1 MATPKTFRIH
11 VCPGVDARAAARDL
25 SRDRAVGIDDIGE
38 NLYDVV
44 RDEIFDRLGYAEDGV
59 GWKTQRVSTDFGP
72 VFVVRDPGYWTA
84 AMVARGGKE
93 RALVGAREEPCGPEE
108 GARRAEAALRRQ
120 SADREGRRRR
130 ARRRVVPIVV
140 ER

>member
-84 AMVARGGKE
+84 AMVARAVKSVRSSAPAKSPAVRKKAPAAPKRLSGGSPQIAKGDGD
-93 RALVGAREEPCGPEE
+93 APVDA
-108 GARRAEAALRRQ
+108 
-120 SADREGRRRR
+120 
-130 ARRRVVPIVV
+130 
-140 ER
+140 